1 MRGQNPESVTDSL
14 KRKLKDVMKEFADLR
29 EQFRNEHREEV
40 KRYISYQKREVADAD
55 EVDELIESGQ
65 SEQMFQ
71 NAILEAGRGH
81 IEDTLLEIAER
92 REAVKEIEKK
102 LLELYQ
108 IFIDLSALVEAQ
120 GEVLDNIEVQVAKS
134 VDYVASGTAA
144 LSKAKEYQNKGRKL
158 MCCSAIILLVM
169 LFAILMGVMKP
180 WESGSA

>member
-1 MRGQNPESVTDSL
+1 M
-14 KRKLKDVMKEFADLR
+14 
-29 EQFRNEHREEV
+29 
-40 KRYISYQKREVADAD
+40 
-55 EVDELIESGQ
+55 DELIESGQ

-120 GEVLDNIEVQVAKS
+120 GEVLDNIEVQVSKS
-134 VDYVASGTAA
+134 VDYVESGTAA
-144 LSKAKEYQNKGRKL
+144 LTKAKEYQKKSRKL
-158 MCCSAIILLVM
+158 MRCSAIILLVI
-169 LFAILMGVMKP
+169 LFTILMGVMKP
-180 WESGSA
+180 WKSGSA

>member
-1 MRGQNPESVTDSL
+1 M
-14 KRKLKDVMKEFADLR
+14 
-29 EQFRNEHREEV
+29 
-40 KRYISYQKREVADAD
+40 ADAD

>member
-1 MRGQNPESVTDSL
+1 M
-14 KRKLKDVMKEFADLR
+14 
-29 EQFRNEHREEV
+29 
-40 KRYISYQKREVADAD
+40 
-55 EVDELIESGQ
+55 
-65 SEQMFQ
+65 
-71 NAILEAGRGH
+71 
-81 IEDTLLEIAER
+81 LEIAER

-144 LSKAKEYQNKGRKL
+144 LSKAKEYQKKGRKL

>member
-1 MRGQNPESVTDSL
+1 M
-14 KRKLKDVMKEFADLR
+14 
-29 EQFRNEHREEV
+29 
-40 KRYISYQKREVADAD
+40 ADAD

-144 LSKAKEYQNKGRKL
+144 LSKAKEYQKKGRKL

>member
-1 MRGQNPESVTDSL
+1 
-14 KRKLKDVMKEFADLR
+14 
-29 EQFRNEHREEV
+29 
-40 KRYISYQKREVADAD
+40 
-55 EVDELIESGQ
+55 
-65 SEQMFQ
+65 MFQ

-120 GEVLDNIEVQVAKS
+120 GEVLDNIEVQVSKS
-134 VDYVASGTAA
+134 VDYVESGTAA
-144 LSKAKEYQNKGRKL
+144 LTKAKEYQKKSRKL
-158 MCCSAIILLVM
+158 MCCSAIILLVI

-180 WESGSA
+180 WKSGSA